1 MSTDTDRHVGPV
13 TAAELWRIAA
23 ALPGWDA
30 AACTLVARCVSA
42 LCSARAE
49 VLVQGP
55 SRLAPTLGPP
65 EDDVVLTLAARDGG
79 EPCAWLELEGSLAR
93 AVVDLALGG
102 TADTAELAH
111 VEPLDP
117 TRMGVLLYMVACA
130 LTAVPQDA
138 LRIVDLGRAS
148 DVPRPARVACAARL
162 TLQGRVY
169 GARLSVSVEAL
180 PSLSSLPSTLT
191 RAAQSVPAWAREA
204 TCVVTLELA
213 RGALEAGCLAGLE
226 PGDVVVP
233 HAVLAEPGAWETAAL
248 RCDAF
253 DRALASVRRD
263 PSGALHLRPMPH
275 DAGTEGLAAD
285 AEETLFTVEA
295 ARVRAPLVDV
305 ARWLSEGR
313 LPLDVDPHAP
323 LTLWSEGHAL
333 AHGRLVRDRSDV
345 GLCVESVRRF
355 EPDTR
360 PY

>member
-23 ALPGWDA
+23 ALPGWDL
-30 AACTLVARCVSA
+30 AACASVARCVSA

-49 VLVQGP
+49 VLVLGP
-55 SRLAPTLGPP
+55 SRLAPTSGPP
-65 EDDVVLTLAARDGG
+65 EDDVVLTLATRDGG
-79 EPCAWLELEGSLAR
+79 APCAWLELEGSLAR

-117 TRMGVLLYMVACA
+117 TRMGVLLYMAACA

-138 LRIVDLGRAS
+138 LRLVDLGRAS
-148 DVPRPARVACAARL
+148 DVPRPARVACAAHL

-169 GARLSVSVEAL
+169 GAQLSVAIEAL
-180 PSLSSLPSTLT
+180 PSLSSSPSALT

-213 RGALEAGCLAGLE
+213 RGALEAGSLAGLE

-233 HAVLAEPGAWETAAL
+233 DCVLAEPGAWDTAVL

-253 DRALASVRRD
+253 DHAVASVRRD
-263 PSGALHLRPMPH
+263 PSGALHLRPLPH
-275 DAGTEGLAAD
+275 DAGAEGPVSEAGEAR
-285 AEETLFTVEA
+285 FTIEA

-305 ARWLSEGR
+305 ARWLSEGP
-313 LPLDVDPHAP
+313 LPLDVDPLAP
-323 LTLWSEGHAL
+323 LTLWSQGHAL
-333 AHGRLVRDRSDV
+333 ARGRLVRDRGDV
-345 GLCVESVRRF
+345 GLCVESVRRC
-355 EPDTR
+355 EPDTH